1 MNTNFKRWISKYW
14 LLLYIVAGISLWFLA
29 PYSRIIDVLGIIYW
43 AFLIAPIIYVWYRA
57 LFGSMKEQFRWKR
70 VYKKVKREEA
80 RRQKRYEKWSRRMNR
95 DNGRLKHHLKDENE
109 QGYHDWSYYGYRKRE
124 DGNEQA
130 HYGEETIAELNEK
143 LNAIRPKVI
152 EIGNYAHQHPQ
163 DKEAQAR
170 ARNIISEY
178 KTLKEA
184 RNRAKAS
191 Y

>member
-14 LLLYIVAGISLWFLA
+14 LLLYIVAGISIWIFA
-29 PYSRIIDVLGIIYW
+29 PYSRIIDALGIIYW
-43 AFLIAPIIYVWYRA
+43 ACIIAPIIYVWHRA
-57 LFGSMKEQFRWKR
+57 LFGSLKNEYHWKR

-80 RRQKRYEKWSRRMNR
+80 RRQKRHEKWSRRMNR
-95 DNGRLKHHLKDENE
+95 EDGRLKHHLKGENE
-109 QGYHDWSYYGYRKRE
+109 QHDRSYYGYRERE
-124 DGNEQA
+124 DDNKQA
-130 HYGEETIAELNEK
+130 YYGEETIAELNEK

-170 ARNIISEY
+170 ARKIISEY

-184 RNRAKAS
+184 RNMAKAS